1 MPILQL
7 IREILKK
14 FVTLR
19 KHIPNFITC
28 LNIISGSVA
37 VVFALRGE
45 LTIAVFLII
54 AGAFFD
60 FFDGM
65 IARILKAYSAIGKD
79 LDSLADVI
87 TFGLAPGTIMFVLLQ
102 YSLSNQPI
110 IIFTLAEGFIVSFAL
125 LIPIFSALR
134 LAKFNNDIRQTS
146 SFIGLPT
153 PANAIFISSLALIH
167 DYGEFE
173 MFDHL
178 ILSTGNLLFITLL
191 TSYLLISE
199 IPMFSLKFKNSSW
212 KDNKIRMIFL
222 IITLILISLFT
233 FYGIAATI
241 ISFIFISFLQ
251 NILSKNERITEQK

>member
-1 MPILQL
+1 MI
-7 IREILKK
+7 
-14 FVTLR
+14 LR

-28 LNIISGSVA
+28 LNIISGSLA

-45 LTIAVFLII
+45 LTIAVFLIL

-65 IARILKAYSAIGKD
+65 AARTLKAYSAIGKD

-87 TFGLAPGTIMFVLLQ
+87 TFGLAPGMIMFVLLQ

-110 IIFTLAEGFIVSFAL
+110 VLFTFREGVIVSFAL
-125 LIPIFSALR
+125 LIPVFSALR
-134 LAKFNNDIRQTS
+134 LAKFNNDTRQTS

-153 PANAIFISSLALIH
+153 PANAIFISSLALIN

-173 MFDHL
+173 TFDHL
-178 ILSTGNLLFITLL
+178 ILNTGTLIFLTLL

-199 IPMFSLKFKNSSW
+199 IPMFSLKFKNMRW
-212 KDNKIRMIFL
+212 QDNKIRMIFL
-222 IITLILISLFT
+222 IIALILISAFT

-241 ISFIFISFLQ
+241 ISFVFLSFIQ
-251 NILSKNERITEQK
+251 NIRKIQLT